1 MLRRYHYA
9 DISTE
14 HKVQQ
19 VLDWLY
25 EKEISNDGNYRHQ
38 RNGDEIFLQGTG
50 QWLIEDLHFEA
61 WIDPSTQENAIWL
74 HGGPGM
80 GKSVMCARAVSAVR
94 LRDPFATIAFQYYS
108 FDNDNEHPTST
119 YRNIAAQLFYQLNE
133 YDDIL
138 DQIINLTRS
147 PDSEAAIKTC
157 IELMITDA
165 KQTYVFI
172 DGIDEKCAESQTWA
186 SARDVLRFLLNLSR
200 RPSSRL
206 KLWCSSQNHQQ
217 IRDELSSIQEIP
229 MNESTNG
236 KDIEIFFENAL
247 RKKFEK
253 RFSKFEAAGSKAFVL
268 QELKS
273 QAHGNFLWAS
283 LMLRTIEQAIS
294 MQDLREKLK
303 EGLPE
308 DFQKYLSKQ
317 VQNMKRSPFVV

>member
-1 MLRRYHYA
+1 ML
-9 DISTE
+9 
-14 HKVQQ
+14 Q
-19 VLDWLY
+19 VLSWLHG
-25 EKEISNDGNYRHQ
+25 KEISNDGNYRHQ
-38 RNGDEIFLQGTG
+38 RNGEEAFLPGTC
-50 QWLIEDLHFEA
+50 QWLIEHPHFKA
-61 WIDPSTQENAIWL
+61 WIDPLTKENAVWL
-74 HGGPGM
+74 HGDPGM

-94 LRDPFATIAFQYYS
+94 SRDPFATIAFQYYS
-108 FDNDNEHPTST
+108 FDNDNDNENEHPTLT
-119 YRNIAAQLFYQLNE
+119 YRNIAAQLFDQLNE

-147 PDSEAAIKTC
+147 PDREAAIRTF
-157 IELMITDA
+157 IELMITEA
-165 KQTYVFI
+165 KQTYIFV
-172 DGIDEKCAESQTWA
+172 DGMDEKCAENHRKSMSQRWA
-186 SARDVLRFLLNLSR
+186 SARDVLRFLLDLSR
-200 RPSSRL
+200 RASSRL
-206 KLWCSSQNHQQ
+206 KLWCSSQDHPQ
-217 IRDELSSIQEIP
+217 IRDELSSIQEIH
-229 MNESTNG
+229 MNELTNG

-268 QELKS
+268 KELKS

-294 MQDLREKLK
+294 MQQLREKLK